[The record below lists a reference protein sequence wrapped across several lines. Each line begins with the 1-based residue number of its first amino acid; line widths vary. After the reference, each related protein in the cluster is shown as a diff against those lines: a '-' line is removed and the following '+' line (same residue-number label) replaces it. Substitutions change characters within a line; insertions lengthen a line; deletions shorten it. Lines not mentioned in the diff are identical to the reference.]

1 MSHSLQAKLLRV
13 LEDGHYRRVGG
24 THDFHADV
32 RVIAATNK
40 PLEEEQRAGRFRE
53 DLFYRLNVITI
64 ELPTLQDRR
73 EDIPAL
79 VDHILT
85 NRKVGPTKCKIESE
99 AMAALVA
106 YNWPGN
112 VRELA
117 NVLERGQIL
126 AADNLITFYDLPDNI
141 HTASVPPELLSSDP
155 LNLRGLEY
163 RALLAALEKTG
174 GNKAR
179 AARALGIDRRSL
191 YRLMEKYQVDSGGAK
206 SEEVTDDAPA
216 S

>member
-40 PLEEEQRAGRFRE
+40 PLEQEQQAGRFRE

-64 ELPTLQDRR
+64 ELPTLQERR
-73 EDIPAL
+73 DDIPAL
-79 VDHILT
+79 AEHLLT
-85 NRKVGPTKCKIESE
+85 HRQVGPTKCNIDSE
-99 AMAALVA
+99 AMTALVA

-126 AADNLITFYDLPDNI
+126 AADKLITLYDLPESLQ
-141 HTASVPPELLSSDP
+141 TASIRPESLSSDP

-163 RALLAALEKTG
+163 RALLAALDKTG

-179 AARALGIDRRSL
+179 AAKALGIDRRSL

-206 SEEVTDDAPA
+206 NIEVTNDATAP
-216 S
+216 